1 MDSQTPL
8 EHVEDQKE
16 LDSLIDQWERIVK
29 STKQEVL
36 TATSE
41 QVKKIAQ
48 GRLTFFEATLKHLRG
63 AKQ

>member
-1 MDSQTPL
+1 MVDLVTP
-8 EHVEDQKE
+8 EEKERKE
-16 LDSLIDQWERIVK
+16 LASLIDQWERIVK

-36 TATSE
+36 TATNE

-63 AKQ
+63 AKK